1 MDLFTTSDLPSSAS
15 FDITSL
21 LDSISEAGSPG
32 HHQNFIKF
40 LQYATAL
47 RLNILPLTWEPAL
60 EALGHDGATA
70 RVNQSFANLETTFV
84 YKRFKPEVT
93 DHRLSEAQF
102 RELQYTAMINELII
116 LARPEIGDHNS
127 IVRFVGICFE
137 LSPNAVEVWPVIVL
151 LKATRGDLA
160 TYMSQNESLGPAR
173 LLRFCGEIAKG
184 VHTVHQYGK
193 LSYRWLVLHDDNGV
207 DLNHYLGVIHGDINP
222 RNILVW
228 H

>member
-1 MDLFTTSDLPSSAS
+1 MDLFTTSDLPSSTS
-15 FDITSL
+15 YDITSL
-21 LDSISEAGSPG
+21 LDSTSSIGEAGSPG

-60 EALGHDGATA
+60 EGLGRDGATA
-70 RVNQSFANLETTFV
+70 RVNQSFLNLETTFV

-102 RELQYTAMINELII
+102 RELQYAAMTNELII
-116 LARPEIGDHNS
+116 LAHPEIGDHNR

-137 LSPNAVEVWPVIVL
+137 LSPNAVEVWPVLVL

-160 TYMSQNESLGPAR
+160 TYMSQNESLEPAR

-184 VHTVHQYGK
+184 VHMVHQYGK
-193 LSYRWLVLHDDNGV
+193 LSYRRLVLHNDNEV
-207 DLNHYLGVIHGDINP
+207 DFDTIV
-222 RNILVW
+222 
-228 H
+228 